1 MIVLLEEPEAW
12 SLMMLASAV
21 AVDNA
26 DLSDEGKEAIR
37 RWRSDRNEKSP
48 GLQKLTD
55 DLNKA
60 MNAHLDAKFLRR
72 VKLTGG
78 RAETVRK

>member
-12 SLMMLASAV
+12 SLMMLVSAV

-26 DLSDEGKEAIR
+26 DISEEGKAAIR
-37 RWRSDRNEKSP
+37 RWRTDRSEGSP
-48 GLQKLTD
+48 VLEKLTD

-60 MNAHLDAKFLRR
+60 LYAHLDAKFFRR
-72 VKLTGG
+72 VKSKGWY
-78 RAETVRK
+78 ETVKK